1 MGGNRELQML
11 KAELK
16 SLFDYDGSEV
26 VLEQMEEKYHP
37 HRALFMNMAI
47 EESLPAA
54 AFFLGGGGQDIY
66 NLPPNVDIP
75 FRIFVLLYDVSL
87 FPYWYPLILSGATG
101 GAGYDDL
108 FRCVFDSGPFIPCLH
123 ENLLISDDQFQC
135 YFENGVAI
143 QCLLIGNVFTQ
154 KEQGTTQADRLGNTG
169 YNNRK
174 LWKEKDDQSPI
185 AHSLSLSLKDGDA
198 EQILH
203 AMEVRKQSIFR
214 DSRNLFFEGYDTL
227 DQATLQYEVFARVF
241 IFILDF
247 FILGPLGYY
256 WAIFFYGGWNFYPD
270 LIACLIGPPPFED
283 CLINSG
289 LKT

>member
-1 MGGNRELQML
+1 MQML
-11 KAELK
+11 KAALNGM
-16 SLFDYDGSEV
+16 FDYDGNEV

-37 HRALFMNMAI
+37 HRALFMNMAF

-54 AFFLGGGGQDIY
+54 TFFAGGGGQSIY
-66 NLPPNVDIP
+66 NLPPSIDIP

-123 ENLLISDDQFQC
+123 DNVLISDEQFQC
-135 YFENGVAI
+135 YKENGVTI

-154 KEQGTTQADRLGNTG
+154 KEEDTAQADGRGNTG

-174 LWKEKDDQSPI
+174 LWKGKNEQSPI
-185 AHSLSLSLKDGDA
+185 AYSLRLSLEDGDA
-198 EQILH
+198 EQMLF
-203 AMEVRKQSIFR
+203 AMEEHKRNLFGEG
-214 DSRNLFFEGYDTL
+214 RNLFFEGYDALDENTL
-227 DQATLQYEVFARVF
+227 TYEVFARVF
-241 IFILDF
+241 VFILDF

-270 LIACLIGPPPFED
+270 LILCLIGPPPFED